1 MPLYDYDCK
10 TCGPFRDWA
19 AMAEYKQPR
28 ACPQCDASAR
38 RSLSAP
44 HCRSGNTAQRYK
56 AEAFNERSA
65 HEPKTVSHVGGFGKH
80 AERDGHRHH
89 AHAHARSSL
98 KKNDRPWMIGH

>member
-10 TCGPFRDWA
+10 ACGPFRDWA

-28 ACPQCDASAR
+28 ACPQCNTLAG

-65 HEPKTVSHVGGFGKH
+65 HEPKTVSHVGEFGKH
-80 AERDGHRHH
+80 ADRDGHRHH
-89 AHAHARSSL
+89 AHSRAKL